1 MCGKHA
7 GLLLAH
13 DKSGFF
19 GCSHCCCDSLLTEAS
34 FPWYSAGRRKKT
46 SAMPCHAMPSHKRFD
61 TWPSFKQG
69 NDRLNTTHKLVIV
82 RNVSLE
88 VFPLFFLTYECYAV
102 HGVQA
107 LGASKLFCCHKYFR
121 VPKLGLFYAFCG
133 LFSLR
138 ARFDLRCS
146 LALLT
151 SIKSLFLCFL
161 QSTWQ
166 NSYTHFLPLNVTIFI
181 SCSALTPTASHGMV
195 LEYPSSKAFIFK
207 TYFWSPTVV
216 RFFDSWLTD
225 GSTWTRQNTARMP
238 GKIGS

>member
-1 MCGKHA
+1 MFS
-7 GLLLAH
+7 LLLRFPANRSFFSMIF
-13 DKSGFF
+13 SGQEEKNL
-19 GCSHCCCDSLLTEAS
+19 CHAMPCH
-34 FPWYSAGRRKKT
+34 
-46 SAMPCHAMPSHKRFD
+46 AMPCHAMPSHKRFD

-82 RNVSLE
+82 RNVTLE

-146 LALLT
+146 LALMT
-151 SIKSLFLCFL
+151 SVKSLFLWFSPEYLAEQLHAFFAPECDDF
-161 QSTWQ
+161 
-166 NSYTHFLPLNVTIFI
+166 HFLL
-181 SCSALTPTASHGMV
+181 C
-195 LEYPSSKAFIFK
+195 
-207 TYFWSPTVV
+207 
-216 RFFDSWLTD
+216 FDSSCVTRH
-225 GSTWTRQNTARMP
+225 GSRIP
-238 GKIGS
+238 VK

>member
-1 MCGKHA
+1 MFS
-7 GLLLAH
+7 LLLRFPANRSFFSMIF
-13 DKSGFF
+13 SGQEEKNL
-19 GCSHCCCDSLLTEAS
+19 CH
-34 FPWYSAGRRKKT
+34 
-46 SAMPCHAMPSHKRFD
+46 AMPCHAITQKVWHMTKFQTRQ
-61 TWPSFKQG
+61 WQA
-69 NDRLNTTHKLVIV
+69 NTTHKLVIV
-82 RNVSLE
+82 RNVTLE

-181 SCSALTPTASHGMV
+181 SCSALTPAASHGMI

-207 TYFWSPTVV
+207 TYSCSPTVV

-225 GSTWTRQNTARMP
+225 GSTWTRKNTARMP
-238 GKIGS
+238 GKIGF

>member
-1 MCGKHA
+1 
-7 GLLLAH
+7 
-13 DKSGFF
+13 
-19 GCSHCCCDSLLTEAS
+19 
-34 FPWYSAGRRKKT
+34 
-46 SAMPCHAMPSHKRFD
+46 MPSHKRFD

-82 RNVSLE
+82 RNVTLE

-181 SCSALTPTASHGMV
+181 SCSALTPAASHGMI

-225 GSTWTRQNTARMP
+225 GSTWTRKNTARMP
-238 GKIGS
+238 GKIGF